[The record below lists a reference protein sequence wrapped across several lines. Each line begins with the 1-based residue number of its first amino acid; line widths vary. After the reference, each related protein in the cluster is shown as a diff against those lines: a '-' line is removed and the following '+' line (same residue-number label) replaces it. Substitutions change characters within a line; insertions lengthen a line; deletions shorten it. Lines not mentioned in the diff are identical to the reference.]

1 MNKFFIL
8 MSLFCYINCMAGT
21 KKDSLCTDTC
31 ITDTCIIDKKCTN
44 EKKKKILN
52 KTKAET
58 LLFKMGPGNNSPM
71 IPKEEWPYKAKVI
84 PLKKS

>member
-1 MNKFFIL
+1 MKKGVLLIA
-8 MSLFCYINCMAGT
+8 LFCYIHCMAET

-31 ITDTCIIDKKCTN
+31 KIDKQFTN
-44 EKKKKILN
+44 EKEKKIFN

-71 IPKEEWPYKAKVI
+71 IPKEEWPFKAQII